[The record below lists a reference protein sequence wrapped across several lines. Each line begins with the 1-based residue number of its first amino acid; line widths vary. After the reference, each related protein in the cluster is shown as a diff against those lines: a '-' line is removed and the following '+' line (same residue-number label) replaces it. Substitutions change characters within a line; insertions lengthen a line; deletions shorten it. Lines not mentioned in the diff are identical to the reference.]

1 MDLDR
6 ARVLVTGGSRG
17 IGAALARAYA
27 GAGADVVVAAR
38 ASDELEAVATE
49 VGGRAV
55 AVDLTDSVAVEALV
69 PGVEADY
76 GPIDVLINNAGMET
90 IDMAA
95 VIDPAVIRATTRL
108 NLEAPMV
115 LTRHVL
121 PSMLDRSRGHLVFL
135 SSIAGTAGF
144 PTMATYC
151 ATKAGVSNF
160 VRSLSLELR
169 ATPIG
174 TTTVAPGPV
183 ATRMWE
189 AVEATSASGQKVLNR
204 LNAFR
209 MLPIVDP
216 DRLARRVV
224 AATQRGSRHV
234 RTPRRLMGNFL
245 LAEGPHRMTGS
256 LLVGVRLDPTDLR
269 SETRPR

>member
-1 MDLDR
+1 MDLNG
-6 ARVLVTGGSRG
+6 ARVLVTGGSKG
-17 IGAALARAYA
+17 IGASLARAYA
-27 GAGADVVVAAR
+27 AAGANVVVAAR
-38 ASDELEAVATE
+38 PSDELDAVASE
-49 VGGRAV
+49 VGGHAV
-55 AVDLTDSVAVEALV
+55 AVDLTEAAAVEDLI
-69 PGVEADY
+69 PGVEADL
-76 GPIDVLINNAGMET
+76 GPVDVLVNNAGMET

-121 PSMLDRSRGHLVFL
+121 PLMLERGRGHLVFL

-151 ATKAGVSNF
+151 ATKAGISNF
-160 VRSLSLELR
+160 VRALTLELK
-169 ATPIG
+169 ATSIG

-189 AVEATSASGQKVLNR
+189 AVESTSPSGQKVLDR
-204 LNAFR
+204 MNAVR
-209 MLPIVDP
+209 MLPIADP
-216 DRLARRVV
+216 DRLARKVV
-224 AATQRGSRHV
+224 AATRRGTRHV

-245 LAEGPHRMTGS
+245 MAEGANRMTGA
-256 LLVGVRLDPTDLR
+256 LLAGVKLDPTD
-269 SETRPR
+269 SRP

>member
-1 MDLDR
+1 MDLNG
-6 ARVLVTGGSRG
+6 ARVLVTGGSKG
-17 IGAALARAYA
+17 IGASLARSYA
-27 GAGADVVVAAR
+27 AAGADVVLAAR
-38 ASDELEAVATE
+38 PSAELDAVAVE
-49 VGGRAV
+49 VGGHAV
-55 AVDLTDSVAVEALV
+55 AVDLTEAAAVEGLIPV
-69 PGVEADY
+69 VEADL
-76 GPIDVLINNAGMET
+76 GPVDVLVNNAGMET

-121 PSMLDRSRGHLVFL
+121 PLMLERGRGHLVFL

-151 ATKAGVSNF
+151 ATKAGISNF
-160 VRSLSLELR
+160 VRALTLELK
-169 ATPIG
+169 ATSIG

-189 AVEATSASGQKVLNR
+189 AVESTSSSGQKVLDR
-204 LNAFR
+204 MNAVR
-209 MLPIVDP
+209 MLPIADP
-216 DRLARRVV
+216 DRLAHKVVTATRRG
-224 AATQRGSRHV
+224 TRHV

-245 LAEGPHRMTGS
+245 MAEGANRMTCA
-256 LLVGVRLDPTDLR
+256 LLAGVKLDPTD
-269 SETRPR
+269 SRP

>member
-1 MDLDR
+1 VDLDG

-17 IGAALARAYA
+17 IGASLARAYA
-27 GAGADVVVAAR
+27 TAGAHVVVAAR
-38 ASDELEAVATE
+38 PSDELDAVAIE

-55 AVDLTDSVAVEALV
+55 AVDLTDPEAVESLV
-69 PGVEADY
+69 PTVEADL
-76 GPIDVLINNAGMET
+76 GPIDVLVNNAGMET
-90 IDMAA
+90 TDMAA

-121 PSMLDRSRGHLVFL
+121 PLMLERGRGHLVFL

-160 VRSLSLELR
+160 VRSLVLELR

-174 TTTVAPGPV
+174 ATTVAPGPV

-189 AVEATSASGQKVLNR
+189 AVEAASPSGQKVLDR
-204 LNAFR
+204 LNLAR
-209 MLPIVDP
+209 MLPIADP

-224 AATQRGSRHV
+224 TATRRGSRHV

-245 LAEGPHRMTGS
+245 MTEGPHRMTGA
-256 LLVGVRLDPTDLR
+256 LLAGVRLDPMD
-269 SETRPR
+269 TRPG